1 MLETRT
7 EPMLSQ
13 NESALLYEVA
23 ASLHAIRDLDDML
36 NQILTPI
43 QRVFQV
49 EGVSI
54 ALHDADKQEF
64 YFIRTIEDI
73 KFGQNHTPEKICF
86 PDHVGIAGWVL
97 QNDKAALIPDVA
109 DDERFYSE
117 LDKQEEFKTRSMIC
131 VPLRT
136 RKGLIG
142 VLYALNKIEGTFTNS
157 EGRLLEVLSSTI
169 AIAIENARLYGEIKQ
184 RATNLEKENR
194 RLFLEVQQRFNFKGI
209 IGSSV
214 AMRRVFVLIEKVLDV
229 PTSVLLQGE
238 TGTGKELIARVIHYS
253 GPRKNKPFV
262 AENCGAL
269 SETLLESELF
279 GHVKGAF
286 TGAVIDKKGLFELAH
301 GGTIFLDEISETTPA
316 LQTKLLR
323 VLQEKQV
330 RRVGGSHA
338 INIDVRV
345 IASSNLNLEAEVK
358 KSDFREDLFYRIC
371 VFPVFLPPLREHKED
386 IPLLAAHFLKKFRK
400 KITQAPTRIAPAV
413 IQLLTL
419 FNWPGNV
426 REFENEIERAMIMA
440 VNCNEIAAEHLSE
453 KITASA
459 DKISEIF
466 HLQGTLKEVVEKIE
480 RQMVGDALKKTNN
493 NRTKAADLLGLTR
506 QGLINKIQRYQLA

>member
-7 EPMLSQ
+7 EPMLSPK
-13 NESALLYEVA
+13 ESALLYEVA

-36 NQILTPI
+36 NQILAPI

-54 ALHDADKQEF
+54 ALHDADRQEF

-142 VLYALNKIEGTFTNS
+142 VLYALNKIEGTFTDN
-157 EGRLLEVLSSTI
+157 EGRLLEVLSATI

-184 RATNLEKENR
+184 RATSLEKENR

-214 AMRRVFVLIEKVLDV
+214 AMRRVFVLIEKILDI

-286 TGAVIDKKGLFELAH
+286 TGAVTDKKGLFELAH
-301 GGTIFLDEISETTPA
+301 AGPA
-316 LQTKLLR
+316 DQ
-323 VLQEKQV
+323 
-330 RRVGGSHA
+330 
-338 INIDVRV
+338 
-345 IASSNLNLEAEVK
+345 
-358 KSDFREDLFYRIC
+358 
-371 VFPVFLPPLREHKED
+371 
-386 IPLLAAHFLKKFRK
+386 
-400 KITQAPTRIAPAV
+400 
-413 IQLLTL
+413 
-419 FNWPGNV
+419 
-426 REFENEIERAMIMA
+426 
-440 VNCNEIAAEHLSE
+440 
-453 KITASA
+453 ITAGPAGKTGAASW
-459 DKISEIF
+459 
-466 HLQGTLKEVVEKIE
+466 
-480 RQMVGDALKKTNN
+480 RQP
-493 NRTKAADLLGLTR
+493 RH
-506 QGLINKIQRYQLA
+506 QH